1 MAKALRTPQRKQEYL
16 SRVITLGDIDNEIA
30 CEVIGLIHE
39 INNEDKN
46 KAQENREPIKFI
58 LNSPGGNVYDGMGI
72 VDAIQN
78 SITPIHMYIHGHAM
92 SKS

>member
-16 SRVITLGDIDNEIA
+16 SRVVTLGEIDNEVA

-46 KAQENREPIKFI
+46 KAEDNREPIKFI
-58 LNSPGGNVYDGMGI
+58 HLPPSF
-72 VDAIQN
+72 
-78 SITPIHMYIHGHAM
+78 PILYLPCLILLVLPF
-92 SKS
+92 

>member
-16 SRVITLGDIDNEIA
+16 SRVVTLGEIDNEVA

-46 KAQENREPIKFI
+46 N
-58 LNSPGGNVYDGMGI
+58 
-72 VDAIQN
+72 
-78 SITPIHMYIHGHAM
+78 
-92 SKS
+92 